1 MLGGG
6 NDKETETTTTHGLS
20 DEVVENYETYYGDRG
35 MSPDHVNNILN
46 TLNPTSQDTVFINQS
61 PSLNMARTMS
71 DMDHDSM
78 IHEFLTDGQ
87 GGKSTITSDT
97 RNLFGIPT
105 KVEEEGETYMYPQFP
120 THTTAN
126 QDNSMYTESKMSS
139 KIPLQSN
146 WELMQQE
153 KHGGIVD
160 YLKKERSINRN
171 NNRILAEQRISDF
184 QRFMK
189 NRK

>member
-1 MLGGG
+1 
-6 NDKETETTTTHGLS
+6 
-20 DEVVENYETYYGDRG
+20 
-35 MSPDHVNNILN
+35 
-46 TLNPTSQDTVFINQS
+46 
-61 PSLNMARTMS
+61 
-71 DMDHDSM
+71 
-78 IHEFLTDGQ
+78 
-87 GGKSTITSDT
+87 
-97 RNLFGIPT
+97 
-105 KVEEEGETYMYPQFP
+105 
-120 THTTAN
+120 
-126 QDNSMYTESKMSS
+126 MSS